1 MVANSASF
9 AFDTDAFL
17 QARSSTSYHKWETR
31 TLLIPKSCPL
41 SINSAFIHRYTVYR
55 HQMESKARWVFCFV
69 TDLAQRN
76 WCEPTSEPLRHSL
89 ARDLKTNCVSNHF
102 HLILKHPPTH
112 THTHILSL
120 LWWTRSQKHPCWDC
134 TLLMSLNCGLF
145 TWMSVRTLLYSWNSV
160 LTLRL
165 CGFHTFTLVFNSKT
179 DPLIWSTSNSL
190 KMYREKKATVP
201 SVQDVSFCW
210 YLNEWCINAAHVSW
224 SVHNSFINTKP
235 SGKRKLF

>member
-1 MVANSASF
+1 MWAHIWTSKTFSGKRFKNKLRVQSLSLNSQAS
-9 AFDTDAFL
+9 
-17 QARSSTSYHKWETR
+17 SH
-31 TLLIPKSCPL
+31 
-41 SINSAFIHRYTVYR
+41 
-55 HQMESKARWVFCFV
+55 
-69 TDLAQRN
+69 
-76 WCEPTSEPLRHSL
+76 
-89 ARDLKTNCVSNHF
+89 
-102 HLILKHPPTH
+102 TH
-112 THTHILSL
+112 THTHTFTTVVNPEPKASMLGL
-120 LWWTRSQKHPCWDC
+120 YTQLT
-134 TLLMSLNCGLF
+134 SLNCGLF

-165 CGFHTFTLVFNSKT
+165 CGFHTFTLVFNSIT